1 MRKFEQDY
9 INEVA
14 MDIYTEGMKQFHNG
28 MVRSGFDRLDK
39 CQAWV
44 LHTDD
49 YVLLKSYNTIVAVF
63 EKSTGTLAD
72 VLRVVYVYTPTSAK
86 HIAKFRHILPLREE
100 FRARR

>member
-1 MRKFEQDY
+1 MKRWEQED

-14 MDIYTEGMKQFHNG
+14 MEIYKEGMKQFHLG
-28 MVRSGFDRLDK
+28 MVRSGFERLDN

-63 EKSTGTLAD
+63 EKNTGFLAD
-72 VLRVVYVYTPTSAK
+72 VLRFVYGYTATSAK
-86 HIAKFRHILPLREE
+86 HIAKFRHILPLVREYT
-100 FRARR
+100 ARR